1 MLEEK
6 AEACIEYLYQ
16 TVFNGKCPD
25 GTREHVLG
33 VLFDRMK
40 YVMVG
45 SKTDKEAIEKAQRVL
60 RVWCDE
66 CTDDGISMLPDEAR
80 RDNTLR

>member
-1 MLEEK
+1 
-6 AEACIEYLYQ
+6 
-16 TVFNGKCPD
+16 
-25 GTREHVLG
+25 
-33 VLFDRMK
+33 MK